1 MFTKSAADITFSDV
15 EGFCREFGEGVR
27 VEYKQEINKD
37 IPKIVS
43 SFANTLGGVFLI
55 GVKCDKKT
63 NKVVSIDGIPNS
75 GGIEE
80 QIHQSALTGIYPAII
95 PEVKICHVRDSDNVV
110 VIVRVDESVQ
120 APHAIEKSTKVYIRV
135 ASITQPYNKL
145 KLAEIDRIEYMLKR
159 REDSQATTRQ
169 IIKRTNERIESL
181 FDTTEPNLT
190 VIAHPM
196 FPYRPVI
203 STGDIFEFARQNQL
217 QWRYSS
223 RVAGGFYASTDR
235 RYDSYSYC
243 ELNEY
248 GIVYHSRAL
257 TKVTLPYI
265 NHEEK
270 YLHSQEFVST
280 IGESIKRASS
290 FYEKCEYFG
299 NIEITAQLRHVFD
312 EKLRFSEHQ
321 HPSEMGQSIDSEVL
335 ASTQCLPRDLVERE
349 KFIDVVDELAGQLL
363 WSFDIDDSKAT
374 RELVGRFF
382 RGM

>member
-15 EGFCREFGEGVR
+15 EAFCREFGEGVR

-203 STGDIFEFARQNQL
+203 STGDIFDFVSQNRFL
-217 QWRYSS
+217 LESCLS
-223 RVAGGFYASTDR
+223 RVAGGIYASTDKGL
-235 RYDSYSYC
+235 DSKGYW

-248 GIVYHSRAL
+248 GLVYHWAR
-257 TKVTLPYI
+257 LPRMQSWSI
-265 NHEEK
+265 RTEK
-270 YLHSQEFVST
+270 QVPLDFQHFVST
-280 IGESIKRASS
+280 IVELIEKGRS
-290 FYEKCEYFG
+290 FYEKCEYSG
-299 NIEITAQLRHVFD
+299 NIEITAQLRQVFM
-312 EKLRFSEHQ
+312 ETLCFRESEH
-321 HPSEMGQSIDSEVL
+321 PNLVGRSADSEVL
-335 ASTQCLPRDLVERE
+335 ASTQCQLRDLVKRE
-349 KFIDVVDELAGQLL
+349 KCIDIVDELAGQLL
-363 WSFDIDDSKAT
+363 WAFNIDASTET
-374 RELVGRFF
+374 RRLI
-382 RGM
+382 